1 MRSAMPDIQV
11 KTIKGFDSE
20 GTYVKRGSTIT
31 VDEFRA
37 SDLHANG
44 LIEDYDMKN
53 AEKPENKKAPEPAD
67 KAAAKQ
73 STKKAAE

>member
-1 MRSAMPDIQV
+1 MPDIQV

-20 GTYVKRGSTIT
+20 GHYVKRGSTIT

-44 LIEDYDMKN
+44 LIEDYKVKKS
-53 AEKPENKKAPEPAD
+53 EELSNKKAPEPD
-67 KAAAKQ
+67 NKSLNKPKQ
-73 STKKAAE
+73 EPVKKAG

>member
-44 LIEDYDMKN
+44 LIEDYKVKKN
-53 AEKPENKKAPEPAD
+53 AEPSNKKSPEPENKSGQKPPNKPKAD
-67 KAAAKQ
+67 
-73 STKKAAE
+73 